1 MSTIAII
8 PARSGSQGIRDKNVR
23 SFCGVPLV
31 VRTIQAAKSA
41 KSVDRVIVST
51 DSESYASICREAG
64 AEVVMRPDDLS
75 NSTASSESA
84 LLHVLNTI
92 QAKGEPLPQWCVFL
106 QCTSP
111 FTRAEDIDGLVRVV
125 RENEADSGFTAVRA
139 HKFLWRVAE
148 GGFAQGVNHDKAVR
162 LRRQDRESEFV
173 ENGAAYVMRTEGF
186 LEHKHR
192 FFGKT
197 VLHEVP
203 EYQGFEIDSEED
215 WQIAETV
222 FRKCA
227 GNMRSSRLPAD
238 PQLVVFDF
246 DGVFTDNRVLVD
258 QDGRE
263 SVFCDRGDGMAIE
276 WLNRSGI
283 PGLILS
289 KERNPVVAARAKK
302 VGLPVAQAVD
312 GKAEFLKQ
320 WCAEEGVDLAK
331 VIYIGNDLN
340 DVECFEIVGCAVAV
354 GDAVPEVKEAADAV
368 LSRPGGC
375 GAIRELI
382 EMIPAC
388 REQR

>member
-1 MSTIAII
+1 
-8 PARSGSQGIRDKNVR
+8 
-23 SFCGVPLV
+23 
-31 VRTIQAAKSA
+31 
-41 KSVDRVIVST
+41 
-51 DSESYASICREAG
+51 
-64 AEVVMRPDDLS
+64 
-75 NSTASSESA
+75 
-84 LLHVLNTI
+84 
-92 QAKGEPLPQWCVFL
+92 
-106 QCTSP
+106 
-111 FTRAEDIDGLVRVV
+111 
-125 RENEADSGFTAVRA
+125 
-139 HKFLWRVAE
+139 
-148 GGFAQGVNHDKAVR
+148 VNHDKAVR

-368 LSRPGGC
+368 LSRPGGG

>member
-1 MSTIAII
+1 
-8 PARSGSQGIRDKNVR
+8 
-23 SFCGVPLV
+23 
-31 VRTIQAAKSA
+31 
-41 KSVDRVIVST
+41 
-51 DSESYASICREAG
+51 
-64 AEVVMRPDDLS
+64 
-75 NSTASSESA
+75 
-84 LLHVLNTI
+84 LHVLSTI

-173 ENGAAYVMRTEGF
+173 ENGAAYVMKTAGF

-222 FRKCA
+222 FRKFA
-227 GNMRSSRLPAD
+227 GNMHSSRLPAD

-283 PGLILS
+283 RGLILS

-320 WCAEEGVDLAK
+320 WCAEKGVDLAK
-331 VIYIGNDLN
+331 VIYVGNDFN
-340 DVECFEIVGCAVAV
+340 DLECFEIVGCAVAV